1 MLSPR
6 KFLRKRYISRKK
18 TIAELIRIA
27 LDRNSKKTALVYRD
41 RALTYNDLAKEVKQA
56 SAFLHSQD
64 LKQNDRIAVCLPDST
79 PSIVLRLAC
88 HLNGIE
94 IMLIPNDF
102 SSDTIH
108 HIIAQTQPRFTIV
121 PAESNQCLN
130 APTLCYQSSERT
142 DSFIPAARPAPEN
155 AATINFTSGSTG
167 RPRGIRLCQSS
178 WAASCHAFVNAANS
192 GHKHQ
197 QTYLPLIPCTL
208 AGSTS
213 LIPALLAGMKIVLP
227 GNWDMQKLSN
237 LINEYHVNFIFLTPL
252 WLAKWM
258 KSSHSGIKHP
268 SLNKIAIGTDT
279 VHAAILQRA
288 IEMFGPIISCGYG
301 MAEVL
306 PPLTV
311 LGPED
316 YKGLAKNHPVWC
328 SVGKP
333 HPHVDISILD
343 EKGNKHPRGNTGR
356 ICIHSPSR
364 AQGYIDA
371 TTKESHR
378 FKNNGSFISE
388 DLGYLD
394 EKGYLYIR
402 GRANQRFETFARQ
415 LFARDIEELCLQ
427 NSQVSYACAVK
438 HKKTICIA
446 VAASVRDV
454 SRLQCALLSELCNAI
469 PNTDFKIKIIREMPE
484 TAAGKADR
492 QAVCRLYESRGDFD
506 GQNHNL

>member
-1 MLSPR
+1 MR
-6 KFLRKRYISRKK
+6 
-18 TIAELIRIA
+18 
-27 LDRNSKKTALVYRD
+27 
-41 RALTYNDLAKEVKQA
+41 
-56 SAFLHSQD
+56 
-64 LKQNDRIAVCLPDST
+64 
-79 PSIVLRLAC
+79 
-88 HLNGIE
+88 
-94 IMLIPNDF
+94 
-102 SSDTIH
+102 
-108 HIIAQTQPRFTIV
+108 
-121 PAESNQCLN
+121 
-130 APTLCYQSSERT
+130 
-142 DSFIPAARPAPEN
+142 
-155 AATINFTSGSTG
+155 
-167 RPRGIRLCQSS
+167 
-178 WAASCHAFVNAANS
+178 
-192 GHKHQ
+192 
-197 QTYLPLIPCTL
+197 
-208 AGSTS
+208 
-213 LIPALLAGMKIVLP
+213 IVLP
-227 GNWDMQKLSN
+227 GNWDMQKLPT

-252 WLAKWM
+252 WLAKWLERPQA
-258 KSSHSGIKHP
+258 GYP

-279 VHAAILQRA
+279 VHAAVLQRA
-288 IEMFGPIISCGYG
+288 IEMFGPIIFCGYG

-333 HPHVDISILD
+333 HPHVDTSILD

-371 TTKESHR
+371 TPKECQR
-378 FKNNGSFISE
+378 FQKDGSFISE
-388 DLGYLD
+388 DLGVLD
-394 EKGYLYIR
+394 KKGYLYIR

-438 HKKTICIA
+438 HKETICIA

-492 QAVCRLYESRGDFD
+492 QAVCRLYESGGDFD